1 MYLYLQH
8 CWQDPLVTTQ
18 GEEMVE
24 VNSGVDSGGCVLP
37 EEGAVLWVKQQSPIE
52 DVEEKHHLVT
62 PRVLT
67 GHAQKHFLQQ
77 FDPQHLVEG
86 IQTKQLLTWEM
97 WKNSQVNK

>member
-18 GEEMVE
+18 REEMVE
-24 VNSGVDSGGCVLP
+24 VNSSVDGSGCVLP
-37 EEGAVLWVKQQSPIE
+37 EEGAVLRVKQQRPIK
-52 DVEEKHHLVT
+52 DIEEKHHLVA

-67 GHAQKHFLQQ
+67 GHAQKHFFQQ

-86 IQTKQLLTWEM
+86 VQTKQLLTWQM
-97 WKNSQVNK
+97 RKK